1 MSLSD
6 ARTLQQCRY
15 TAIVER
21 NVPAAINC
29 GLLTSRN
36 SELEGLAYGVAAAY
50 PPLEYMVCEGVVPE
64 ILEYEPQALAG
75 RGLIQGV
82 ECGDQLTFLNR
93 RRQIARDADDGLQ
106 APHGSLMS

>member
-1 MSLSD
+1 MRLSD
-6 ARTLQQCRY
+6 ARALQQGRY
-15 TAIVER
+15 AATVER

-36 SELEGLAYGVAAAY
+36 SELEGRAYGVAAAY
-50 PPLEYMVCEGVVPE
+50 HPLEYMVCEGVVPE
-64 ILEYEPQALAG
+64 ILEYKPQALAG